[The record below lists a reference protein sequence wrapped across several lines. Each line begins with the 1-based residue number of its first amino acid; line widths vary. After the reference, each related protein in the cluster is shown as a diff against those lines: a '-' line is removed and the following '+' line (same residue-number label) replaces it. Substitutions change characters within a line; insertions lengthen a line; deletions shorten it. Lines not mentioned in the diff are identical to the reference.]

1 MEEKV
6 SSEVIDNTLATTA
19 TVKESDSILKT
30 TKSIIET
37 SRDEIIKTIKTKDE
51 TIKNLI
57 NDNYLLIQ
65 NAYVQRTKYMEMYEN
80 NYKKTTKLIYILIGL
95 VVILSITI
103 GVLVVELY

>member
-37 SRDEIIKTIKTKDE
+37 SRDEIIKTIKAKDE

>member
-6 SSEVIDNTLATTA
+6 SSEVINNTLATTA

-37 SRDEIIKTIKTKDE
+37 SRDEIIKTIKAKDE

>member
-37 SRDEIIKTIKTKDE
+37 SRDEIIKTIKAKDE

-80 NYKKTTKLIYILIGL
+80 NYKKTTKLIYILIVL

>member
-1 MEEKV
+1 MEKKV
-6 SSEVIDNTLATTA
+6 SSEVMAKTLTTV
-19 TVKESDSILKT
+19 VKESDSVLKAT
-30 TKSIIET
+30 QSIIET

-65 NAYVQRTKYMEMYEN
+65 NAYVQRAKYMEMYEN

-103 GVLVVELY
+103 GVLVVEL

>member
-1 MEEKV
+1 MEKKV
-6 SSEVIDNTLATTA
+6 SNEIIDKTLAT
-19 TVKESDSILKT
+19 VKGSDSVLKAT
-30 TKSIIET
+30 QSIIET

-65 NAYVQRTKYMEMYEN
+65 NAYVQRAKYMEMYEN

-103 GVLVVELY
+103 GVLVVEL

>member
-37 SRDEIIKTIKTKDE
+37 SRDEIIK

>member
-6 SSEVIDNTLATTA
+6 YSDVIDKTLTT

>member
-1 MEEKV
+1 MEKKV
-6 SSEVIDNTLATTA
+6 SSEIIDKTLA
-19 TVKESDSILKT
+19 TVKESDSVLKAT
-30 TKSIIET
+30 QSIIET

-65 NAYVQRTKYMEMYEN
+65 NAYVQRAKYMEMYEN

-103 GVLVVELY
+103 GVLVVEL

>member
-6 SSEVIDNTLATTA
+6 YSDVIDKTLTTI
-19 TVKESDSILKT
+19 VKESDSVLKT
-30 TKSIIET
+30 TQNIIET
-37 SRDEIIKTIKTKDE
+37 SRDEIIKTIKAKDE

>member
-1 MEEKV
+1 MEKKV
-6 SSEVIDNTLATTA
+6 SSEVMAKTLPTV
-19 TVKESDSILKT
+19 VKESDSALKAT
-30 TKSIIET
+30 QSIIET
-37 SRDEIIKTIKTKDE
+37 TKDEIIKTIKTKDE
-51 TIKNLI
+51 AIKKLI

-103 GVLVVELY
+103 GVLVVEL

>member
-6 SSEVIDNTLATTA
+6 YSDVIDKTLTT
-19 TVKESDSILKT
+19 TVKESDNVLKT

-37 SRDEIIKTIKTKDE
+37 SRDEIIKTIKAKDE

-80 NYKKTTKLIYILIGL
+80 NYKKTTKLIYILIVL

>member
-19 TVKESDSILKT
+19 TVKESDNILKT

>member
-19 TVKESDSILKT
+19 TVKESDNVLKAT
-30 TKSIIET
+30 QNIIET

>member
-6 SSEVIDNTLATTA
+6 YSDVIDKTLTA
-19 TVKESDSILKT
+19 TVKESDSVLKT
-30 TKSIIET
+30 TQSIIET
-37 SRDEIIKTIKTKDE
+37 SRDEIIKTIKAKDE

>member
-1 MEEKV
+1 MEKKV
-6 SSEVIDNTLATTA
+6 SSEIIDKTLA
-19 TVKESDSILKT
+19 TVKESDSVLKT
-30 TKSIIET
+30 TQSIIET

-51 TIKNLI
+51 TIKKLI

-65 NAYVQRTKYMEMYEN
+65 NAYVQRAKYMEMYEN

-103 GVLVVELY
+103 GVLVVEL

>member
-30 TKSIIET
+30 TQSIIET
-37 SRDEIIKTIKTKDE
+37 SRDEIIKTIKAKDE

>member
-6 SSEVIDNTLATTA
+6 YSDVTDKTLTA
-19 TVKESDSILKT
+19 TVKESDSVLKT
-30 TKSIIET
+30 TQSIIET
-37 SRDEIIKTIKTKDE
+37 SRDEIIKTIKAKDE

>member
-1 MEEKV
+1 MEKKV
-6 SSEVIDNTLATTA
+6 SSEVMAKTLTTV
-19 TVKESDSILKT
+19 VKESDSALKAT
-30 TKSIIET
+30 QSIIET
-37 SRDEIIKTIKTKDE
+37 SKDEIIKTIKTKDE

-103 GVLVVELY
+103 GVLVVEL

>member
-1 MEEKV
+1 MEEKI

-37 SRDEIIKTIKTKDE
+37 SRDEIIKTIKAKDE

>member
-6 SSEVIDNTLATTA
+6 SSEIVTKTPTI
-19 TVKESDSILKT
+19 VKESDKVLKAT
-30 TKSIIET
+30 QSIIET

-103 GVLVVELY
+103 GILVVEL